1 MKICPNKT
9 KLFHQL
15 SQGGIGPLF
24 DSLVGEMGQL
34 AKEIMMSRYNSGTI
48 MSYSIKLQLAS
59 VKALL
64 ELIEWYFNEQ
74 SLRVIRAHKLDTES
88 PFKGEKSF
96 TEELEQ
102 LGEDFLENLRADYI
116 IYSREGYI

>member
-15 SQGGIGPLF
+15 SQRGIGPLF

-74 SLRVIRAHKLDTES
+74 SLRVIRAHKLDLES

-102 LGEDFLENLRADYI
+102 LGEDFLRLEI
-116 IYSREGYI
+116 ILNNPNINY